1 MTRKTLLSHYHLN
14 HNEYKALEA
23 LYERERSSTAIN
35 GWELYLELIRLIESM
50 DEELGRLESQIESM
64 DEDIGWLESQIEDC
78 DCE

>member
-1 MTRKTLLSHYHLN
+1 MTRKTLLSHYHLH

-23 LYERERSSTAIN
+23 LYERERSSTTIN

-50 DEELGRLESQIESM
+50 DEEIGRLEF
-64 DEDIGWLESQIEDC
+64 QIEDC

>member
-14 HNEYKALEA
+14 RNEYKALEE
-23 LYERERSSTAIN
+23 LYERERSFTATN

-50 DEELGRLESQIESM
+50 DEEIGR
-64 DEDIGWLESQIEDC
+64 LESQIEDC